1 MSKRR
6 ADTDDPASVVTA
18 KGYKA
23 HVRYLNAENLR
34 ILDSENLSNSTRD
47 QPSVYP
53 YPGDEVLRRERMAS
67 LLSDR

>member
-1 MSKRR
+1 M
-6 ADTDDPASVVTA
+6 A
-18 KGYKA
+18 KA
-23 HVRYLNAENLR
+23 QVRYLNAENLR

-47 QPSVYP
+47 HPSVYP